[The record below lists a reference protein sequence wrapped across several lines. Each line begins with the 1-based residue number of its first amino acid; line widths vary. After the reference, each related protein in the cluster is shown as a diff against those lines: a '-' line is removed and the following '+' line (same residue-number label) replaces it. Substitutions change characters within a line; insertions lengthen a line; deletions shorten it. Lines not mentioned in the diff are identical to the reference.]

1 MELKDVVGVGQAGL
15 TAVLDEVSKLRDSH
29 ADDASVQEREI
40 EAAQRDESSDEA
52 GSDSESKGIEVK
64 ELMASVAT
72 LAAPAMARAVPGAVR
87 KSGKGLMMVALVGAA
102 AGAGYLI
109 WKRRKAAVNAE
120 LSGESL
126 FVAPESRSWDAAFQ
140 PGAADVDSPDVV
152 DEQFA
157 RDIDAVADEL
167 AEDIVESI
175 EVPDSLADEAEAE
188 AVAVESGEF
197 QAGVADVD
205 SPDVVDEQFAKEVD
219 AVADELAE
227 DIVQGVEE
235 PRS

>member
-157 RDIDAVADEL
+157 RDIDAVAAEL

-175 EVPDSLADEAEAE
+175 EVPDSLADEAE